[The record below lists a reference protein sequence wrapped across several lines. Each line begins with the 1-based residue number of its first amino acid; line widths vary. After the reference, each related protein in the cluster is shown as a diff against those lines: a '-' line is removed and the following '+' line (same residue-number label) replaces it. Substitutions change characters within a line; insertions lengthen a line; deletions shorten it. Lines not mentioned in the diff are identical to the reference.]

1 MSTELNGLSTSRTS
15 SEALVLDNDC
25 EVETV
30 NCTRY
35 SPVRLKQAKP
45 DRPPCN
51 ENIQHDWHTEVLFVM
66 RTFILKSGLECT
78 LVPLQS
84 LKLATSVRSS
94 WIFIKEAA
102 SLLRH
107 QLEDVISQK
116 AELET
121 SMKDIVDENQRQHIS
136 IASLKT

>member
-1 MSTELNGLSTSRTS
+1 M
-15 SEALVLDNDC
+15 DNDC
-25 EVETV
+25 GVETV

-51 ENIQHDWHTEVLFVM
+51 ENIQHDTQVEHGSPLCNENLNSK
-66 RTFILKSGLECT
+66 ISGLECT

-121 SMKDIVDENQRQHIS
+121 SMKDIVDENQRQHMS